1 MRIKL
6 YSHEIRTLEPIASL
20 LLTETNRIFSH
31 NFLFFFSFCELCQQ
45 VKDQY
50 GNEVSRL
57 ARPLPVE
64 YLLVDVPA
72 STPLVPIYTFTASDT
87 KQMFPVENRY
97 IDGQLQ
103 DFNTLSAYISKWAP
117 NEFLEAISD
126 FHLLLYLYFMDMLPM
141 KSAMNP
147 LLEAVRIKNYAA
159 AVQWKEQEVWS
170 TLETLITAS
179 GSASGFVSYKSFYI
193 FVAILWLN
201 VFVLFCFHRG
211 MEHYPSADPE
221 PTAANWTCDHC
232 TFINR
237 GELNSCE
244 ICNLPRYDENV

>member
-1 MRIKL
+1 MHEIDSDGIKL
-6 YSHEIRTLEPIASL
+6 NAAIFLPHSSFSPTFFTSL
-20 LLTETNRIFSH
+20 SRHSVPQRESEMWTQFHTFS
-31 NFLFFFSFCELCQQ
+31 NFFSLPTVFFDEEIKFDVILFISFQ

-72 STPLVPIYTFTASDT
+72 STPLQPIYTFTARET
-87 KQMFPVENRY
+87 KEMFPVENRY

-103 DFNTLSAYISKWAP
+103 DFNALSVYISKWAP

-141 KSAMNP
+141 KSAMGP
-147 LLEAVRIKNYAA
+147 LLEAVRTKNFIAA
-159 AVQWKEQEVWS
+159 EQWKEQEVWS

-179 GSASGFVSYKSFYI
+179 SSASG
-193 FVAILWLN
+193 
-201 VFVLFCFHRG
+201 
-211 MEHYPSADPE
+211 
-221 PTAANWTCDHC
+221 
-232 TFINR
+232 
-237 GELNSCE
+237 
-244 ICNLPRYDENV
+244 

>member
-1 MRIKL
+1 M
-6 YSHEIRTLEPIASL
+6 
-20 LLTETNRIFSH
+20 
-31 NFLFFFSFCELCQQ
+31 FFFSLFAIQ

-72 STPLVPIYTFTASDT
+72 STPLTPIYTFTARET
-87 KQMFPVENRY
+87 KDMFPVENRY

-103 DFNTLSAYISKWAP
+103 DFNALSAYISKWEP

-147 LLEAVRIKNYAA
+147 LLEAVRTKNYAA

-179 GSASGFVSYKSFYI
+179 SSASG
-193 FVAILWLN
+193 
-201 VFVLFCFHRG
+201 
-211 MEHYPSADPE
+211 
-221 PTAANWTCDHC
+221 
-232 TFINR
+232 
-237 GELNSCE
+237 
-244 ICNLPRYDENV
+244 

>member
-1 MRIKL
+1 M
-6 YSHEIRTLEPIASL
+6 
-20 LLTETNRIFSH
+20 
-31 NFLFFFSFCELCQQ
+31 
-45 VKDQY
+45 KDQY

-72 STPLVPIYTFTASDT
+72 STPLVPIYTFTANDT

-103 DFNTLSAYISKWAP
+103 DFNALSAYISKWAP
-117 NEFLEAISD
+117 DEFLEAISD

-179 GSASGFVSYKSFYI
+179 GSASGFVSSKSFR
-193 FVAILWLN
+193 FVAI
-201 VFVLFCFHRG
+201 V
-211 MEHYPSADPE
+211 
-221 PTAANWTCDHC
+221 
-232 TFINR
+232 
-237 GELNSCE
+237 
-244 ICNLPRYDENV
+244 

>member
-1 MRIKL
+1 MHEIDSDGIKL
-6 YSHEIRTLEPIASL
+6 NAA
-20 LLTETNRIFSH
+20 IFSPT
-31 NFLFFFSFCELCQQ
+31 FFFFSDIFHLFIASFYSAERERERCELNSTHFHIFSVFQRYFLMRKLSFDVILFISFQ

-72 STPLVPIYTFTASDT
+72 STPLQPIYTFTARET
-87 KQMFPVENRY
+87 KEMFPVENRY

-103 DFNTLSAYISKWAP
+103 DFNALSVYISKWAP

-141 KSAMNP
+141 KSAMGP
-147 LLEAVRIKNYAA
+147 LLEAVRTKNFIAA
-159 AVQWKEQEVWS
+159 EQWKEQEVWS

-179 GSASGFVSYKSFYI
+179 SSASG
-193 FVAILWLN
+193 
-201 VFVLFCFHRG
+201 
-211 MEHYPSADPE
+211 
-221 PTAANWTCDHC
+221 
-232 TFINR
+232 
-237 GELNSCE
+237 
-244 ICNLPRYDENV
+244 